1 LAGSFAGMSHALAP
15 RFSTCGRTG
24 KDGMTEDELGQDPK
38 SPQDAR
44 LASLDERLRKAQ
56 VGEAERTGTAGPGL
70 KTYRDQVEGT
80 RVLTVLVSYPLG
92 SALVGYAIDR
102 MAGTHGIWVAMLFVG
117 FGLAMWQVWKSSQAS
132 GTDRPRE
139 D

>member
-44 LASLDERLRKAQ
+44 LASLDERLARAQ
-56 VGEAERTGTAGPGL
+56 AGEAARSGKAGPA
-70 KTYRDQVEGT
+70 TYKGESEGA
-80 RVLTVLVSYPLG
+80 RVLTVLISYPLG
-92 SALVGYAIDR
+92 SALIGFAIDW

-132 GTDRPRE
+132 GMDRPRK

>member
-56 VGEAERTGTAGPGL
+56 VGEAARSGRSDGGTESY
-70 KTYRDQVEGT
+70 YRSPAY
-80 RVLTVLVSYPLG
+80 RVLSVLVGYPLG
-92 SALVGYAIDR
+92 CALIGYAIDR
-102 MAGTHGIWVAMLFVG
+102 FAGTRGIWVAAVFVG
-117 FGLAMWQVWKSSQAS
+117 FGVAMWEVWKISKQ
-132 GTDRPRE
+132 GPK
-139 D
+139 

>member
-44 LASLDERLRKAQ
+44 LASLDERLARAQ
-56 VGEAERTGTAGPGL
+56 AGEAARSGKAGPGSS
-70 KTYRDQVEGT
+70 YRDQVEGT
-80 RVLTVLVSYPLG
+80 RVLTALIGCPVG
-92 SALVGYAIDR
+92 SALIGYAIDR
-102 MAGTHGIWVAMLFVG
+102 MAGTHGIWVVMLFVG
-117 FGLAMWQVWKSSQAS
+117 FGLAMWQVWKSSQRS
-132 GTDRPRE
+132 
-139 D
+139 

>member
-44 LASLDERLRKAQ
+44 LASLDERLRQAQ
-56 VGEAERTGTAGPGL
+56 AGEAAQSGKAGHRLGKGQAEIARIL
-70 KTYRDQVEGT
+70 S
-80 RVLTVLVSYPLG
+80 VLIAYPLG
-92 SALVGYAIDR
+92 SALIGYAIDR
-102 MAGTHGIWVAMLFVG
+102 MAGTHGIWVAMLFLG
-117 FGLAMWQVWKSSQAS
+117 FGAAMWEVWKISQNS
-132 GTDRPRE
+132 P
-139 D
+139 